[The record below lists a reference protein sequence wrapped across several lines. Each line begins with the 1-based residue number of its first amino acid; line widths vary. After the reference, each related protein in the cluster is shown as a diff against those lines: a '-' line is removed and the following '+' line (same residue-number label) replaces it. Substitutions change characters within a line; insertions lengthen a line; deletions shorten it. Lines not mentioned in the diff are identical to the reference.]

1 MQLAG
6 GINPA
11 ALPRKP
17 DIHEGDIRTMR
28 GRVHDS
34 VSRRRRNG
42 ANLVAELHHQHFE
55 IHGKKGFV
63 FDDQYPHQS
72 LPWRWGN
79 NHLHGISIGAS
90 SWFNASTKLPNE
102 GLDNARSHSRLR
114 LAW

>member
-17 DIHEGDIRTMR
+17 DVHEGDIGTMR

-34 VSRRRRNG
+34 VSRRGGNG

-55 IHGKKGFV
+55 MHGKNSFV
-63 FDDQYPHQS
+63 FDDQDPHAS
-72 LPWRWGN
+72 LPWQKGN
-79 NHLHGISIGAS
+79 NHLHGITLGTS
-90 SWFNASTKLPNE
+90 SCFNASTNLPDE